1 MSGPWMCLD
10 VEHGHALC
18 RACSSVDCH
27 SSIVT
32 RNGKLFPYCE
42 RVASNGLPIETPYVA
57 TGIAG

>member
-1 MSGPWMCLD
+1 MCLD

-57 TGIAG
+57 TGIAV